1 MRLTEKV
8 HAILQTEL
16 QAGDFVIDATAGNGH
31 DSLALANLIGAQ
43 GRLWAIDIQEQA
55 IAATRQ
61 RLRSVA
67 RPPKIE
73 LLQADHA
80 LTLQVLAENE
90 PKAARGI
97 IFNLGYLPGSDKMV
111 QTNSGTTQIAL
122 DASSRI
128 LCAGGVLLVTA
139 YRGHS
144 GGDTEAQ
151 TVANWMKAH
160 QSLGWQIESFDPNKG
175 QGRMPPIL
183 WVARAPTRA

>member
-80 LTLQVLAENE
+80 LTLQVEIRVMQWTHQPRFVSCKL
-90 PKAARGI
+90 
-97 IFNLGYLPGSDKMV
+97 YV
-111 QTNSGTTQIAL
+111 CT
-122 DASSRI
+122 
-128 LCAGGVLLVTA
+128 LVCT
-139 YRGHS
+139 
-144 GGDTEAQ
+144 
-151 TVANWMKAH
+151 
-160 QSLGWQIESFDPNKG
+160 
-175 QGRMPPIL
+175 
-183 WVARAPTRA
+183 